1 MAGLQ
6 PEDTS
11 WEPWTKLK
19 FDYNL
24 EDKVILEAHG
34 DVRISNIQEE
44 TKEQTK
50 EQEADAEQQGGAEK
64 EEGQRPKREIHK
76 PPYLRDF
83 VSK

>member
-1 MAGLQ
+1 MDPFRERKRTTYPCPMAGLQ

-24 EDKVILEAHG
+24 ENKVILEAHG

-50 EQEADAEQQGGAEK
+50 EQEADAEQ
-64 EEGQRPKREIHK
+64 
-76 PPYLRDF
+76 
-83 VSK
+83 

>member
-24 EDKVILEAHG
+24 ENKVILEAHG

-50 EQEADAEQQGGAEK
+50 EQEADAEQ
-64 EEGQRPKREIHK
+64 
-76 PPYLRDF
+76 
-83 VSK
+83 